1 MNGLV
6 LVNRKQKRKG
16 VTFLMKSERKS
27 KKSEVQGKDEG
38 LSRRD
43 FMKKAGVTVAAVG
56 MSSTV
61 PGFLKPARAAAVR
74 DHILI
79 GRPLPMTGPVSAF
92 TAASPWLDNKAIADM
107 NKDGGIFIKEAG
119 KKLPVKVK
127 IVDTESDPTKAGDAG
142 SKLILNDNVDIMYV
156 SCTPATVS
164 PVAAACE
171 RYKVPCVSTMMP
183 VEMFLPGG
191 PFQWSFDASFSVGD
205 YMASFLQMWGN
216 VKTNKIVG
224 LLAQNDADGVAWADA
239 SNRDLKSAGYKVI
252 DLGRFPAGTMDYG
265 TIIAGWK
272 KENVEIMFANMSPPD
287 FARVWRQAF
296 RENFIPK
303 IATIGRA
310 AMFPAAVEALGGDL
324 GLGVSSEA
332 PWHPSYPFKSSLTGE
347 TAKQVGDA
355 YEAQSGKQW
364 IVPLGGTYS
373 GYEIVADVLK
383 RAQTLDKE
391 TLRKAFAA
399 TNLNTL
405 QGPTKFNEK
414 NVSITPSGGLQWV
427 KGKKFPF
434 DCMLVANGNYKM
446 LPTDA
451 KMASIHNLRGMK

>member
-1 MNGLV
+1 
-6 LVNRKQKRKG
+6 
-16 VTFLMKSERKS
+16 MKD
-27 KKSEVQGKDEG
+27 KKEVGRNDKEEKDEG

-43 FMKKAGVTVAAVG
+43 FMKKAGVTAAAVG

-61 PGFLKPARAAAVR
+61 PGFLRPARAAAVR

-119 KKLPVKVK
+119 KKLPVRVK

-183 VEMFLPGG
+183 VEMFLLGG
-191 PFQWSFDASFSVGD
+191 SFTWSFDASFSVGD
-205 YMASFLQMWGN
+205 YMASFLQMWEN
-216 VKTNKIVG
+216 VKTNKTVG

-239 SNRDLKSAGYKVI
+239 SNRDLKAAGYKVI

-303 IATIGRA
+303 ISTIGRA

-347 TAKQVGDA
+347 TAKQVSDA
-355 YEAQSGKQW
+355 YEAQSGKEW
-364 IVPLGGTYS
+364 IVPLGGCYS

-405 QGPTKFNEK
+405 QGPTKFNDK
-414 NVSITPSGGLQWV
+414 NIAITPSGGLQWV
-427 KGKKFPF
+427 KGKKFPY

-451 KMASIHNLRGMK
+451 KMASIRDLRGMK

>member
-1 MNGLV
+1 
-6 LVNRKQKRKG
+6 
-16 VTFLMKSERKS
+16 
-27 KKSEVQGKDEG
+27 
-38 LSRRD
+38 
-43 FMKKAGVTVAAVG
+43 
-56 MSSTV
+56 
-61 PGFLKPARAAAVR
+61 
-74 DHILI
+74 
-79 GRPLPMTGPVSAF
+79 MTGPVSAF
-92 TAASPWLDNKAIADM
+92 TGASPWLDNKAIADI

-119 KKLPVKVK
+119 QKLPVRVK

-183 VEMFLPGG
+183 VEMFLLGG
-191 PFQWSFDASFSVGD
+191 SFTWSFDASFSVGD
-205 YMASFLQMWGN
+205 YMASFLQMWNN

-239 SNRDLKSAGYKVI
+239 SNRDLKAAGYKVI
-252 DLGRFPAGTMDYG
+252 DLGRFPPGTMDYG

-272 KENVEIMFANMSPPD
+272 KENVDIMFANMSPPD

-310 AMFPAAVEALGGDL
+310 AMFPAAVEALGGDV

-347 TAKQVGDA
+347 TAKQVSDA

-414 NVSITPSGGLQWV
+414 NIAITPSGGLQWV

-451 KMASIHNLRGMK
+451 KMASIRDLRGMK